1 MSLGSTETV
10 VREGDVVKTWC
21 VEDVMT
27 TDVVVATRSTT
38 YRELVDLV
46 IERRVGALPVIDEQR
61 RVVGVVSETDLLR
74 KIEYAG
80 SAQPRLFES
89 RRHHGE
95 RRKAT
100 ARTAGDLMNAPAV
113 AVSPNLS
120 IAAAAR
126 LLDRENIKHLVVTD
140 GEEHLIGIVS
150 RGDLLRVH
158 LRPDDEIRAEVESGV
173 LAALGIAGE
182 VTTDVKDGTVTL
194 TGRTERR
201 FTAEI
206 ADRMVWQ
213 VAGVVDVVS
222 RIGYDYDDGG
232 LTDAVPPSGLI

>member
-1 MSLGSTETV
+1 MI
-10 VREGDVVKTWC
+10 
-21 VEDVMT
+21 
-27 TDVVVATRSTT
+27 TDVVSARRSTT
-38 YRELVDLV
+38 YRELVDMV
-46 IERRVGALPVIDEQR
+46 IERRVGALPVIDDDQ

-80 SAQPRLFES
+80 AAEPRLFES

-95 RRKAT
+95 RVKAS
-100 ARTAGDLMNAPAV
+100 ARAAGDLMTAPAV
-113 AVSPNLS
+113 AVSPRMS

-126 LLDRENIKHLVVTD
+126 LMDRENIKHLPVTD
-140 GEEHLIGIVS
+140 DLGRLIGIVS

-158 LRPDDEIRAEVESGV
+158 LRADDEIRSEVESGV
-173 LAALGIAGE
+173 LAALGIAGT
-182 VTTDVKDGTVTL
+182 VTTEVKDGTVTL

-201 FTAEI
+201 RTAEI
-206 ADRMVWQ
+206 AGRMAWQ

-232 LTDAVPPSGLI
+232 LTDVVTPGGLL